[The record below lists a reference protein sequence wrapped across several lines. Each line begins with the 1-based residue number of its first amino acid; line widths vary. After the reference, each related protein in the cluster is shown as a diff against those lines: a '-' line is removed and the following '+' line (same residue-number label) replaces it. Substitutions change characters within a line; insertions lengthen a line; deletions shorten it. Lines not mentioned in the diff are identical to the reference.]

1 MKVDMNTLPRT
12 IERGVNMNG
21 LVGIPIALG
30 IIFTF
35 RVIVTMMSRKRR
47 ENIKSFSDISKLHHW
62 EDMRMALFI
71 GITIV
76 ILIVV
81 FMVM

>member
-1 MKVDMNTLPRT
+1 
-12 IERGVNMNG
+12 MNG

-30 IIFTF
+30 IIFMF
-35 RVIVTMMSRKRR
+35 RVIVTMMSRKKRQDT
-47 ENIKSFSDISKLHHW
+47 KSFSDISKLHHW

-71 GITIV
+71 GLTLV
-76 ILIVV
+76 VLIIV

>member
-1 MKVDMNTLPRT
+1 
-12 IERGVNMNG
+12 MNG
-21 LVGIPIALG
+21 LVGIFIALG

-35 RVIVTMMSRKRR
+35 RVIVTMMSREKRK
-47 ENIKSFSDISKLHHW
+47 EVKSFSDISNIHYW

-71 GITIV
+71 GLTLV
-76 ILIVV
+76 VLIVT